1 MPIVTPQTMQK
12 RDALTLEKEN
22 ISAYDLMVRAAGE
35 VYRYANKHGL
45 FDDAHHIA
53 IFAGPGNNGG
63 DALVMA
69 RLFVEDGYNI
79 SVHCIN
85 QDSANETFNRALRD
99 LPVKCAPSANVE
111 TSLKTADVIIDGLF
125 GIGLNSAPRAPYDA
139 LIDAINQCQA
149 PVLSID
155 IPSGLNAFNGL
166 AEGACIRAK
175 DTIVIESYKTGNLL
189 NDALDYS
196 GTLHTVSA
204 GIHPINTPTTYK
216 VLNADVTLP
225 PRKINTHKYDHGAV
239 LIVGGSAGM
248 EGAPVLSARAALRS
262 GAGLAKIAYHPSAST
277 AMYTDPNI
285 MAQKIDPSNIKELT
299 NKIDVI
305 IFGVGLSQDA
315 SMTPVLKV
323 LLETN
328 IPVII
333 DADGLKHL
341 YEIIKQKSLDLSH
354 VVITPHAGEMAFL
367 TNRSSSDVLVDPF
380 STLDVLKPHHLTTV
394 LKGPVS
400 LIAARNHITFAPVAN
415 PALAKAGMGDVLSG
429 IIAGR
434 FGTTKDMWSSIH
446 HAHVIQK
453 HAAQI
458 GSARFSSESLLA
470 TDLIKCLPDAI
481 KMLQ

>member
-1 MPIVTPQTMQK
+1 MTIVTPQTMQE
-12 RDALTLEKEN
+12 RDARTLEKEN

-35 VYRYANKHGL
+35 AYLYAKNHGL
-45 FDDAHHIA
+45 FDNAHHIV

-69 RLFVEDGYNI
+69 RLFVEDGYTI
-79 SVHCIN
+79 SLHCIN
-85 QDSANETFNRALRD
+85 QDSANATFNHALRD
-99 LPVKCAPSANVE
+99 LPVKCASSANVE
-111 TSLKTADVIIDGLF
+111 TSLKTADLIIDGLF
-125 GIGLNSAPRAPYDA
+125 GIGLNSAPRAPFDA
-139 LIDAINQCQA
+139 LIDAINQCEA

-175 DTIVIESYKTGNLL
+175 DTIVIEDYKTGNLL

-204 GIHPINTPTTYK
+204 GIHPINTLTTYK
-216 VLNADVTLP
+216 VLNTDVTLP
-225 PRKINTHKYDHGAV
+225 LRKINTHKYDHGAV

-248 EGAPVLSARAALRS
+248 EGASVLSARASLRS
-262 GAGLAKIAYHPSAST
+262 GAGLVKIAYHPSASP

-285 MAQKIDPSNIKELT
+285 MAQEIDPSNIKNLT

-305 IFGVGLSQDA
+305 IFGVGLSQDE
-315 SMTPVLKV
+315 SMTPVLKT
-323 LLETN
+323 LLETH
-328 IPVII
+328 IPLII

-341 YEIIKQKSLDLSH
+341 YKVMAYEPLDLSH
-354 VVITPHAGEMAFL
+354 VVITPHAGEMAYL
-367 TNRSSSDVLVDPF
+367 TNRSSSDVLADPF
-380 STLDVLKPHHLTTV
+380 STLDALASYHLTTV

-400 LIAARNHITFAPVAN
+400 LIAANNHITFAPVAN
-415 PALAKAGMGDVLSG
+415 PALARAGMGDVLSG

-434 FGTTKDMWSSIH
+434 FGTTKDMWTSIH
-446 HAHVIQK
+446 HAHVLQK
-453 HAAQI
+453 HAAHI